1 MTDGSSGPNRGA
13 EERPSAGRDAN
24 RQPESEVPAG
34 RAERAESLLDD
45 LFRDGRTNALVAWG
59 MLAVLG
65 AVLVESVVDLDV
77 EWILLVA
84 TTGALAVLPA
94 VAYRDWR
101 VMVPWEV
108 LALALLP
115 ILVRGLVGGEVGTF
129 ATYLA
134 LAAAALVVVVELHAF
149 TSLEVTHWFAVVL
162 VAFATMAAGAV
173 NAVVRWLLDRYLE
186 TAYLSSLDALME
198 HMLWITAAGV
208 VGGLTF
214 DLYFRWRD
222 RRLRADIAREVP
234 DWAPADGD
242 GERAQSRDGERSR
255 SRSEERRPAGD
266 DDHSAVGGGDRS

>member
-1 MTDGSSGPNRGA
+1 MRVPRCTEHVTDGQRDSSRDEDDDAAVRAAIDSEQGTADGTSVQRRHV
-13 EERPSAGRDAN
+13 EER
-24 RQPESEVPAG
+24 V
-34 RAERAESLLDD
+34 ESLLDD
-45 LFRDGRTNALVAWG
+45 LFRDGRTNALLAWG

-77 EWILLVA
+77 EWILLVTA
-84 TTGALAVLPA
+84 TGALALVPA

-101 VMVPWEV
+101 VMGPWEV

-115 ILVRGLVGGEVGTF
+115 ILARGLVGGEVGTF

-149 TSLEVTHWFAVVL
+149 TALEVTHWFAVVL

-173 NAVVRWLLDRYLE
+173 NAIVRWLLDRYLE
-186 TAYLSSLDALME
+186 TAYLSSLDALMH
-198 HMLWITAAGV
+198 HMLWVTAAGV

-222 RRLRADIAREVP
+222 RRLRSGLAREVP
-234 DWAPADGD
+234 DWAQSDGD
-242 GERAQSRDGERSR
+242 GERSTLD
-255 SRSEERRPAGD
+255 
-266 DDHSAVGGGDRS
+266 GGDRS